1 MSEGAQNAS
10 TEQQPYDTDNFPS
23 TEIKPYLDNRSGNAA
38 AGKRSTKVTKQREAI
53 MAGIVGVALLVV
65 VPCALKIHVKTVV
78 VVGTVRLG

>member
-1 MSEGAQNAS
+1 MGAGAQNAS

-38 AGKRSTKVTKQREAI
+38 AGKRSTKVTKPREAI

-65 VPCALKIHVKTVV
+65 VPFALKIHVV
-78 VVGTVRLG
+78 VVGIV